1 MKRSIWK
8 SKWFWITLT
17 VCVIFV
23 VCIIIAAGT
32 GGGPGAKFRM
42 AEDAIQSTVVTGKSG
57 SGGGMNMPSSAAVPE
72 MVSQTTDSAK
82 VSSQEPS
89 WGASKAAM
97 KRMVITTANVTLEVK
112 NLNETYKT
120 LREITVKANG
130 YITQSNMN
138 LTEGERTGTMTIRLP
153 VTGYE
158 QALEAIRKLGK
169 VLSNSETGDDV
180 TEEYVDLQSRIKNL
194 RIEEATFQALMKNVK
209 KMQDIITIESQ
220 LSRIRGEIEQ
230 VTGRM
235 KFLDNQ
241 VSLSTINI
249 TYSEPVPSVKKV
261 IDWNISRSANGALN
275 ALTAI
280 GRALV
285 TLVIWIVIVFVPIGL
300 VLFVI
305 FKIFRRMMRKKKTS
319 EPE

>member
-1 MKRSIWK
+1 MKKSIWK

-17 VCVIFV
+17 ICVIFV

-32 GGGPGAKFRM
+32 GSRPGAKM
-42 AEDAIQSTVVTGKSG
+42 AEDAIQSTVVTGKGGDSSG
-57 SGGGMNMPSSAAVPE
+57 SNVPSGGTELSE
-72 MVSQTTDSAK
+72 MSSQTTDTAK
-82 VSSQEPS
+82 APTQGPS

-97 KRMVITTANVTLEVK
+97 KRMVITTANISLEVK
-112 NLNETYKT
+112 NLNETYKA
-120 LREITVKANG
+120 LRGIAVKGNG

-138 LTEGERTGTMTIRLP
+138 LTEGEKTGTMTIRLP

-158 QALEAIRKLGK
+158 QALEEIRKLGK
-169 VLSNSETGDDV
+169 ILSNEETGDDV

-194 RIEEATFQALMKNVK
+194 RIEETTFQTLMKNVK
-209 KMQDIITIESQ
+209 KMQDIITIEEQ
-220 LSRIRGEIEQ
+220 LGRIRGEIEQ

-235 KFLDNQ
+235 KFLNNQ

-261 IDWNISRSANGALN
+261 IDWDVSRSASGAWN

-280 GRALV
+280 GRAIV
-285 TLVIWIVIVFVPIGL
+285 TAVIWILIVFIPIGL

-305 FKIFRRMMRKKKTS
+305 YKIIRRVMRKKNTS
-319 EPE
+319 ESE

>member
-1 MKRSIWK
+1 MKKSIWK

-42 AEDAIQSTVVTGKSG
+42 AEDAIQSSVVTGK
-57 SGGGMNMPSSAAVPE
+57 GGDSSGMNMPSAGSAVSE
-72 MVSQTTDSAK
+72 M
-82 VSSQEPS
+82 SSKTIVLSEQGPS
-89 WGASKAAM
+89 WGASKSSL

-112 NLNETYKT
+112 NLNETYKI
-120 LREITVKANG
+120 LREIAVKGNG

-138 LTEGERTGTMTIRLP
+138 LTEGEKTGTMTIRLP

-158 QALEAIRKLGK
+158 QALEEIRKLGK
-169 VLSNSETGDDV
+169 VLSNEETGDDV

-194 RIEEATFQALMKNVK
+194 RIEETTFQALMRNVK
-209 KMQDIITIESQ
+209 KMQDIITIEEQ
-220 LSRIRGEIEQ
+220 LGRIRGEIEQ

-261 IDWNISRSANGALN
+261 IDWDVSRSASGALN

-300 VLFVI
+300 VLFVAY
-305 FKIFRRMMRKKKTS
+305 KIVRRWITKHTTS